1 MKIFKNLYLIPYTI
15 YAWAYVI
22 FAMIGHFAIANV
34 VALFYKDKEWGR
46 ICAAI
51 PFLKF
56 GLFATGIP
64 LKVTGKEN
72 IPKEG
77 NFIIIANHQSHL
89 DIVMLL
95 ASIPRKIAFIAKKEL
110 LKVPILGFDLKQQG
124 HVMIDRQN
132 ARVAIKQ
139 MDVLKKTM
147 EEKGKSLLI
156 FAEGTR
162 SPDGKV
168 KDFKKGAFQIAV
180 QTGTT
185 VVPCYVNGT
194 ANILSKKS
202 FMMKPGKVDL
212 VIGEPISIEKSINK
226 EDERKKI
233 SELMDKTKNIIL
245 DYERSLS

>member
-1 MKIFKNLYLIPYTI
+1 M
-15 YAWAYVI
+15 
-22 FAMIGHFAIANV
+22 
-34 VALFYKDKEWGR
+34 
-46 ICAAI
+46 
-51 PFLKF
+51 
-56 GLFATGIP
+56 
-64 LKVTGKEN
+64 
-72 IPKEG
+72 
-77 NFIIIANHQSHL
+77 Q
-89 DIVMLL
+89 
-95 ASIPRKIAFIAKKEL
+95 
-110 LKVPILGFDLKQQG
+110 
-124 HVMIDRQN
+124 
-132 ARVAIKQ
+132 
-139 MDVLKKTM
+139 
-147 EEKGKSLLI
+147 GKSLLI